1 MGFSFCWETKQSFGS
16 DRGRIMVSIW
26 RPSLSR
32 ACAKYCYNQARHM
45 YMGTLQ
51 LFQPQYILTAL
62 ILERKSLIFIDLQR
76 AILNS
81 LHSLMFISQLYYE
94 KSNMCVL
101 WTTDTMTLSVSLVLR
116 IFQCFHRYS
125 NLITAQIIINN
136 MFLQHITQ
144 EAAVEQDIF
153 KTLKNKPM

>member
-1 MGFSFCWETKQSFGS
+1 MDNTHRTG
-16 DRGRIMVSIW
+16 
-26 RPSLSR
+26 
-32 ACAKYCYNQARHM
+32 
-45 YMGTLQ
+45 
-51 LFQPQYILTAL
+51 
-62 ILERKSLIFIDLQR
+62 
-76 AILNS
+76 
-81 LHSLMFISQLYYE
+81 
-94 KSNMCVL
+94 
-101 WTTDTMTLSVSLVLR
+101 TMTLSVSLVLR